1 MIRLALVGAGLVG
14 KRHAEAI
21 QAATGVSLSAIVD
34 PNEPGRA
41 FADAE
46 GVPWFRNLEE
56 MFAAG
61 APNGVILA
69 TPTLLH
75 VDLGLDC
82 IVRRC
87 PVLIEKPLASSSDEA
102 EILVTRAEQSGVPVL
117 VGHHRRHN
125 PLVQRARQAIDEGVI
140 GDIRALHAVC
150 WLYKPDAY
158 FTEAPWRTKAG
169 AGPILV
175 NLVHDVD
182 LIRYLC
188 GDVISVQA
196 QAAPSSRGHENE
208 DVAAAVLR
216 FANGAIGTIT
226 VSDTIAAPWSW
237 EMTARENPVYPP
249 TSQACYQIGGTDG
262 ALSIPNLTLWKYE
275 GEKSWWAPISASS
288 LTRETSDPL
297 INQIAHFAEVIDG
310 RAPPLVSA
318 REGLKSLR
326 VVEAIQK
333 SAATQETIFLSGA
346 PENAHVAE

>member
-1 MIRLALVGAGLVG
+1 MTRLALVGAGLVG

-21 QAATGVSLSAIVD
+21 RAAKGVSLSAIVD

-41 FADAE
+41 FAKSEAVPCFDNLDQMFDADM
-46 GVPWFRNLEE
+46 PD
-56 MFAAG
+56 
-61 APNGVILA
+61 GVILA

-75 VDLGLDC
+75 VALGLDC
-82 IVRRC
+82 IARRC
-87 PVLIEKPLASSSDEA
+87 PVLIEKPIASTSGEA
-102 EILVTRAEQSGVPVL
+102 EVLVSRAEQANVPVL

-125 PLVQRARQAIDEGVI
+125 PLVQRARQAIDEGLI

-150 WLYKPDAY
+150 WLYKPDEY
-158 FTEAPWRTKAG
+158 FVEAPWRTKAG

-188 GDVISVQA
+188 GDVVSVQA
-196 QAAPSSRGHENE
+196 QAAPSARGHENE
-208 DVAAAVLR
+208 DVSAAVLR

-262 ALSIPNLTLWKYE
+262 SLSVPNLTLWKYE
-275 GEKSWWAPISASS
+275 GEKSWWAPISASA
-288 LTRETSDPL
+288 LARETSDPL
-297 INQIAHFAEVIDG
+297 INQIEHFASVIAG
-310 RAPPLVSA
+310 CVPPLVSG
-318 REGLKSLR
+318 REGLNSLR

-333 SAATQETIFLSGA
+333 SAATQETIFLSDP
-346 PENAHVAE
+346 PEAANAAE

>member
-1 MIRLALVGAGLVG
+1 MTRLALVGAGLVG

-21 QAATGVSLSAIVD
+21 GATSGVSLSAIVD
-34 PNEPGRA
+34 PNDPGRA
-41 FADAE
+41 FAEAE
-46 GVPWFRNLEE
+46 GVPWYRSMDE
-56 MFAAG
+56 MFATD
-61 APNGVILA
+61 APDGVILA

-82 IVRRC
+82 IARRC
-87 PVLIEKPLASSSDEA
+87 PVLIEKPLAGSSDEA
-102 EILVTRAEQSGVPVL
+102 EILVTRAEQDSVPVL

-125 PLVQRARQAIDEGVI
+125 PLIQRARQAIIDGVI

-150 WLYKPDAY
+150 WLYKPNAY

-196 QAAPSSRGHENE
+196 QAAPSARGHENE

-216 FANGAIGTIT
+216 FANGALGTIT

-262 ALSIPNLTLWKYE
+262 SLSIPNLTLWKYE

-297 INQIAHFAEVIDG
+297 INQVEHFAEVIAG
-310 RAPPLVSA
+310 RAEPLVPA
-318 REGLKSLR
+318 REGLESLR
-326 VVEAIQK
+326 VVEAIQR
-333 SAATQETIFLSGA
+333 SAATQQTVFLNNTS
-346 PENAHVAE
+346 ESTHVAE

>member
-1 MIRLALVGAGLVG
+1 M
-14 KRHAEAI
+14 
-21 QAATGVSLSAIVD
+21 VSQYRDDVRR
-34 PNEPGRA
+34 GC
-41 FADAE
+41 
-46 GVPWFRNLEE
+46 VPD
-56 MFAAG
+56 
-61 APNGVILA
+61 GVILA

-75 VDLGLDC
+75 VELGLNC
-82 IVRRC
+82 VARRC
-87 PVLIEKPLASSSDEA
+87 PVLIEKPLASTSDDA
-102 EILVTRAEQSGVPVL
+102 AILVARAEQDDVPVL

-125 PLVQRARQAIDEGVI
+125 PLVQRARQAIDDGLI

-158 FTEAPWRTKAG
+158 FTEAPWRTRAG

-188 GDVISVQA
+188 GDVVSVQA
-196 QAAPSSRGHENE
+196 QAAPSARGHENE

-237 EMTARENPVYPP
+237 ELTARENPIYPP

-275 GEKSWWAPISASS
+275 GEKSWWAPISASA
-288 LTRETSDPL
+288 LPRETADPL
-297 INQIAHFAEVIDG
+297 INQVEHFAEVIAG

-318 REGLKSLR
+318 REGLNSLR
-326 VVEAIQK
+326 VVEAIQR
-333 SAATQETIFLSGA
+333 SAALQETVFLSEPRQTA
-346 PENAHVAE
+346 SAVV

>member
-1 MIRLALVGAGLVG
+1 MTRLALVGAGLVG

-21 QAATGVSLSAIVD
+21 RATTGVSLSAVVD
-34 PNEPGRA
+34 PNQPGRA
-41 FADAE
+41 FAEAE
-46 GVPWFRNLEE
+46 GVSWFRTMEE
-56 MFAAG
+56 MFAAE
-61 APNGVILA
+61 APDGVILA

-75 VDLGLDC
+75 IDLGLDC
-82 IVRRC
+82 IARRC

-102 EILVTRAEQSGVPVL
+102 EILVTRAEQTGVPVL

-125 PLVQRARQAIDEGVI
+125 PLVQRARQAIDDGVI

-150 WLYKPDAY
+150 WLYKPDSY
-158 FTEAPWRTKAG
+158 FTEATWRTKTG

-182 LIRYLC
+182 LVRYLC
-188 GDVISVQA
+188 GDVVSVQA
-196 QAAPSSRGHENE
+196 QAAPSARGHENE

-262 ALSIPNLTLWKYE
+262 ALSIPNLTLWKYAQ
-275 GEKSWWAPISASS
+275 EKSWWAPISASS

-297 INQIAHFAEVIDG
+297 INQIAHFADVIDG
-310 RAPPLVSA
+310 IVRPLVSA
-318 REGLKSLR
+318 REGLESLR
-326 VVEAIQK
+326 VVEAIQQ
-333 SAATQETIFLSGA
+333 SAATQETVFLPGA
-346 PENAHVAE
+346 PGSVNAAE